1 MSNINYVNYGM
12 RRVAFL
18 SKWFF
23 ACFLFSYQNARSHWQ
38 KRKRGSDKT
47 TTSNPDCVLQPLAQ
61 WRTHSQQHKFLSP
74 TFGLAVT
81 ASSRMS
87 SSSLCRLSSPATISR
102 RLPPTNTTLAFDRGA
117 PSCLCF
123 TVNHTRES
131 KIRRIVKM
139 SATEISNTRLS
150 SDSFTIKPPR
160 HPTYDLK
167 GIIKL
172 ALAEDAG
179 DRGDITCKATIPF
192 DMEVEAYFLAK
203 EDGIIAGIALAE
215 IIFHE
220 VDPSLKVEWSQKDG
234 DYVHKGLQFG
244 KVHGRAHNI
253 VVAERVVLNFM
264 QRMSGIATLT
274 KAMADAASPA
284 YILETRKT
292 APALRLLDKWAVLI
306 GGGRNH
312 RMGLF
317 DMVMIKDNHIS
328 IAGGVTNALKA
339 VDLYLDQNNLQMEV
353 EVETRTLEEVKEL
366 LHHASQTKTSL
377 TRIMLDNMVVP
388 LPNGDVDVSMLKEA
402 VQLVNGRFETEA
414 SGNVTLETVHKIGQ
428 TGVTYISSG
437 SLTHSVKALDISLK
451 IDTELALKVG
461 RRTGRA

>member
-1 MSNINYVNYGM
+1 MAMSSRQLQGLGYLPQAFHIKEPTTSFPPKRSLSLKLKEQSKL
-12 RRVAFL
+12 RRVV
-18 SKWFF
+18 
-23 ACFLFSYQNARSHWQ
+23 R
-38 KRKRGSDKT
+38 
-47 TTSNPDCVLQPLAQ
+47 
-61 WRTHSQQHKFLSP
+61 
-74 TFGLAVT
+74 
-81 ASSRMS
+81 
-87 SSSLCRLSSPATISR
+87 
-102 RLPPTNTTLAFDRGA
+102 
-117 PSCLCF
+117 
-123 TVNHTRES
+123 
-131 KIRRIVKM
+131 M
-139 SATEISNTRLS
+139 SATQVTNSRISYE
-150 SDSFTIKPPR
+150 SFAIKPPM

-179 DRGDITCKATIPF
+179 DRGDVTCLATIPL

-215 IIFHE
+215 MIFHE
-220 VDPSLKVEWSQKDG
+220 VDPSLKVEWSKNDG
-234 DYVHKGLQFG
+234 DFIHKGLQFG

-253 VVAERVVLNFM
+253 IVAERVVLNFM

-274 KAMADAASPA
+274 KAMANAAHPA

-292 APALRLLDKWAVLI
+292 APGLRLLDKWAVLI

-328 IAGGVTNALKA
+328 TAGGVTNALKA
-339 VDLYLDQNNLQMEV
+339 VDLYLEQNNLQLEV
-353 EVETRTLEEVKEL
+353 EVETRTLEEVEEA
-366 LHHASQTKTSL
+366 LHYASQTKTFL

-388 LPNGDVDVSMLKEA
+388 LPNGDVDISMLKEA
-402 VQLVNGRFETEA
+402 VRLVNGRFETEA
-414 SGNVTLETVHKIGQ
+414 SGNVTLDTVHKIGQ
-428 TGVTYISSG
+428 SGVTYISSG

-461 RRTGRA
+461 KRTGRA

>member
-1 MSNINYVNYGM
+1 MAMNSRLSCLPQAFHITRSSKPFLSFSVKLQGQSEL
-12 RRVAFL
+12 RRV
-18 SKWFF
+18 
-23 ACFLFSYQNARSHWQ
+23 
-38 KRKRGSDKT
+38 
-47 TTSNPDCVLQPLAQ
+47 
-61 WRTHSQQHKFLSP
+61 
-74 TFGLAVT
+74 
-81 ASSRMS
+81 
-87 SSSLCRLSSPATISR
+87 
-102 RLPPTNTTLAFDRGA
+102 
-117 PSCLCF
+117 
-123 TVNHTRES
+123 
-131 KIRRIVKM
+131 VKM
-139 SATEISNTRLS
+139 SATETTNSKISYE
-150 SDSFTIKPPR
+150 SFAIKPPS

-179 DRGDITCKATIPF
+179 DRGDITCMATIPF

-215 IIFHE
+215 MIFYE
-220 VDPSLKVEWSQKDG
+220 VDPSLKVEWSKKDG
-234 DYVHKGLQFG
+234 DDIHKGVQFG

-274 KAMADAASPA
+274 KAMADAAYPA
-284 YILETRKT
+284 YMLETRKT
-292 APALRLLDKWAVLI
+292 APCLRLLDKWAVLI

-328 IAGGVTNALKA
+328 AAGGVSNALKA
-339 VDLYLDQNNLQMEV
+339 VDLYLEQRNLKVEV
-353 EVETRTLEEVKEL
+353 EVETRTLEEVKEV
-366 LHHASQTKTSL
+366 LHYASQTNTSL
-377 TRIMLDNMVVP
+377 TRIMLDNMVLP
-388 LPNGDVDVSMLKEA
+388 LPNGDVDISMLKEA
-402 VQLVNGRFETEA
+402 VQLVNGKFETEA
-414 SGNVTLETVHKIGQ
+414 SGNVTLDTVHKIGQ
-428 TGVTYISSG
+428 SGVTYISSG

>member
-1 MSNINYVNYGM
+1 MGISCRQGHLL
-12 RRVAFL
+12 R
-18 SKWFF
+18 
-23 ACFLFSYQNARSHWQ
+23 
-38 KRKRGSDKT
+38 
-47 TTSNPDCVLQPLAQ
+47 
-61 WRTHSQQHKFLSP
+61 P
-74 TFGLAVT
+74 TFHIRESTT
-81 ASSRMS
+81 AFAITPAL
-87 SSSLCRLSSPATISR
+87 SLS
-102 RLPPTNTTLAFDRGA
+102 LPPSN
-117 PSCLCF
+117 
-123 TVNHTRES
+123 S
-131 KIRRIVKM
+131 KVRKVVKM
-139 SATEISNTRLS
+139 SATEVTSPQISFE
-150 SDSFTIKPPR
+150 SFAIKPPE

-179 DRGDITCKATIPF
+179 DRGDVTCMATIPL

-215 IIFHE
+215 MIFHE
-220 VDPSLKVEWSQKDG
+220 VDPSLKVEWCKNDG
-234 DYVHKGLQFG
+234 DFVHKGLQFG

-274 KAMADAASPA
+274 KAMANAAYPA
-284 YILETRKT
+284 YMLETRKT
-292 APALRLLDKWAVLI
+292 APGLRLVDKWAVLI

-328 IAGGVTNALKA
+328 AAGGVMDALKA
-339 VDLYLDQNNLQMEV
+339 VDLYLEQNNLQMEV
-353 EVETRTLEEVKEL
+353 EVETRTLEEVKEV
-366 LHHASQTKTSL
+366 LHYSSQTKTSL

-388 LPNGDVDVSMLKEA
+388 LPNGDVDISMLKEA
-402 VQLVNGRFETEA
+402 VQLVNGRYETEA
-414 SGNVTLETVHKIGQ
+414 SGNVTLDTVHKIGQ
-428 TGVTYISSG
+428 SGVTYISSG

-451 IDTELALKVG
+451 IDTELALRVG

>member
-1 MSNINYVNYGM
+1 
-12 RRVAFL
+12 
-18 SKWFF
+18 
-23 ACFLFSYQNARSHWQ
+23 
-38 KRKRGSDKT
+38 
-47 TTSNPDCVLQPLAQ
+47 
-61 WRTHSQQHKFLSP
+61 
-74 TFGLAVT
+74 
-81 ASSRMS
+81 
-87 SSSLCRLSSPATISR
+87 
-102 RLPPTNTTLAFDRGA
+102 
-117 PSCLCF
+117 
-123 TVNHTRES
+123 
-131 KIRRIVKM
+131 M
-139 SATEISNTRLS
+139 SATEVTNSRISYE
-150 SDSFTIKPPR
+150 SFAIKPPL

-179 DRGDITCKATIPF
+179 DRGDITCMATIPF

-203 EDGIIAGIALAE
+203 EDGIVAGIALAE
-215 IIFHE
+215 MIFNE
-220 VDPSLKVEWSQKDG
+220 VDPSLKVEWSKKDG
-234 DYVHKGLQFG
+234 DFVHKGLQFG
-244 KVHGRAHNI
+244 KVYGRAHNI

-274 KAMADAASPA
+274 KAMANAASPA

-292 APALRLLDKWAVLI
+292 APCLRLLDKWAVCTLNHFLAFINDYLFIFLHIQYTQKAFVDFLLQVLI

-328 IAGGVTNALKA
+328 TAGGVTNALKA
-339 VDLYLDQNNLQMEV
+339 VDLYLEKNNLQLEV
-353 EVETRTLEEVKEL
+353 EVETRTLEEVEEV
-366 LHHASQTKTSL
+366 LHYASQTKTSV

-388 LPNGDVDVSMLKEA
+388 LPNGDVDISMLKDA
-402 VQLVNGRFETEA
+402 VRLVNGRFETEA
-414 SGNVTLETVHKIGQ
+414 SGNVTIDTVHKIGQ
-428 TGVTYISSG
+428 SGVTYISSG